1 VDSEKNNDTTT
12 NDSQNTEYIDEV
24 VPPEETEK
32 EVSTEI
38 DAELIA
44 EDAPKEREKK
54 FGTFSGVVR
63 PTILTILGVMMYLR
77 EGWVVGNA
85 GLGGAILIIMMA
97 YFITGTTALSLSS
110 ITTNIRLGAGGVFT
124 LATQSLGLE
133 VGGSIGIPFY
143 LAQSLSVAMYI
154 YGFMEGWLAI
164 FPTHHPL
171 VVVLIV
177 FAVIFLVSYTST
189 SLAFRVQVLVMSGV
203 LIALT
208 SIFLGVYKV
217 ETLQQPQLFGSF
229 PEASFWTLFAIFFP
243 ASTGIMVGASMS
255 GSLKNPRRSIP
266 LGTMIAWGVSLLV
279 YVSMAIWYAL
289 VATPD
294 ELVGNLTIAVDK
306 AFWGPA
312 VLLGILSS
320 CFTAALSSFVASPRT
335 LQALGH
341 HKIVPFPKFFGE
353 LKNAEPRNA
362 IMFTGALVLFILL
375 LGDLNSIARVVTVFF
390 LMTYFIIN
398 FILLIEKKLNLISF
412 RPTFKVPIYVP
423 LLGSLACVTAIVI
436 VSPVVGLTC
445 VLLSI
450 GIYVYLDHRSL
461 ENPYETLNSG
471 LFLSVAKWAA
481 TKVAIGPDT
490 THLRSWTPNILF
502 PVERKTQL
510 EGNYHLLR
518 ALTFPQGTLQVVGF
532 QRSRQ
537 SRKLRNIQRII
548 ADLRDEE
555 IYAVATIIS
564 SDNFLE
570 SLSTTV
576 SVMRSNFFRPNILFL
591 LIEDRSDEELKK
603 IIGIAEENKLGVV
616 YIARHPEAGLGKSRT
631 INIWVRD
638 QSPNWQLSIDMSN
651 IDLPLLMA
659 YMLMK
664 NWNVKVRLISLVS
677 DEANIEKAK
686 DYLADLMNVA
696 RIPKRY
702 EIVVEKASFKDY
714 IEKAPPADLN
724 VFGIGDTIAKS
735 FTQEMVN
742 QTDSTC
748 FFVKDSGFES
758 ILV

>member
-1 VDSEKNNDTTT
+1 MDSEHKIDMTA
-12 NDSQNTEYIDEV
+12 TETPSHEGIEEV
-24 VPPEETEK
+24 VQAEDEEK

-44 EDAPKEREKK
+44 EDAPKESEKK

-85 GLGGAILIIMMA
+85 GLGGAILIILMA

-171 VVVLIV
+171 LVVLLV
-177 FAVIFLVSYTST
+177 FAVIFLVSYIST

-203 LIALT
+203 ILALT
-208 SIFLGVYKV
+208 SMFLGVYKV
-217 ETLQQPQLFGSF
+217 EALQQPQLIGNF
-229 PEASFWTLFAIFFP
+229 PQASFWTLFAIFFP

-266 LGTMIAWGVSLLV
+266 LGTMIAWGASLLV
-279 YVSMAIWYAL
+279 YVSLAVWYAL

-294 ELVGNLTIAVDK
+294 ELVNNFTIAVDK

-362 IMFTGALVLFILL
+362 IMFTGGLVFLILF
-375 LGDLNSIARVVTVFF
+375 LGELNTIAQIVTVFF

-461 ENPYETLNSG
+461 DNPYETLNSG

-481 TKVAIGPDT
+481 TKIAIGPDT

-518 ALTFPQGTLQVVGF
+518 ALTYPQGTLQVIGF
-532 QRSRQ
+532 QTSKQ

-548 ADLRDEE
+548 DELRDDG
-555 IYAVATIIS
+555 IYAAATIILS
-564 SDNFLE
+564 ENFLN
-570 SLSTTV
+570 SLGTTV

-591 LIEDRSDEELKK
+591 PIDDRTDEELKK
-603 IIGIAEENKLGVV
+603 IIHIAEENKLGLV

-631 INIWVRD
+631 VNIWVRD

-664 NWNVKVRLISLVS
+664 NWNVHVRLISLVS
-677 DEANIEKAK
+677 DEANIEKAN

-714 IEKAPPADLN
+714 IEKAPSADLN
-724 VFGIGDTIAKS
+724 IFGIGESIAKPFMQDMLS
-735 FTQEMVN
+735 

-748 FFVKDSGFES
+748 LFVKDSGCES